1 MNRGSVH
8 FPWSSVLTVFVTLF
22 FLMPSYFWPFMT
34 KIVIQK
40 SPSIR
45 QFFTP
50 SEIVGKEKL
59 LDKIKCPNLHL
70 SCITQFQSCAKLVER
85 LVDGRNFRFQSC

>member
-8 FPWSSVLTVFVTLF
+8 FAWSFNSIRYIIS
-22 FLMPSYFWPFMT
+22 LMPSYFWPFMT